1 MEYPKI
7 DFLYL
12 SEEDMIAAGVKDMGK
27 CVEAMEEMFKLM
39 KVGNYRMGG
48 ANGNSHGSMVMF
60 PEKSPFPEMP
70 VDGPDRRFMAMPAY
84 LGGKFDMAGMK
95 WYGSNV
101 ANKEKGLPRSI
112 LMLTL
117 NDKDT
122 GAPVAYMSAN
132 ILSAYRT
139 GAVPGVGFKYFA
151 KEDADTIGIVG
162 PGVMSKTALAAAIAV
177 RPSLKNVKVKGR
189 GKASLNKFIDQ
200 AKEDYPELN
209 IYAVDTIEEAVRNS
223 DIVSVSTSSP
233 TGDPSL
239 YPYIA
244 EEWIKPGAIIESTA
258 ALRFDD
264 DFIINR
270 ARTVT
275 DNIMLYE
282 AWEEEMKPN
291 AYHTVPI
298 PAVHVEDLIAE
309 GKMKPE
315 QIDDLG
321 DVLLGNIPVHRKEG
335 EIVIYSVG
343 GMPTEDVAWGT
354 IVYRNALEKGIGTK
368 LNLWESP
375 QMVV

>member
-12 SEEDMIAAGVKDMGK
+12 SEDDMIAAGVKDMK
-27 CVEAMEEMFKLM
+27 NCVKAMEEMFKLM
-39 KVGNYRMGG
+39 KVGDYRMGG

-84 LGGKFDMAGMK
+84 LGGQFDMAGMK
-95 WYGSNV
+95 WYGSNA

-112 LMLTL
+112 LMLIL

-122 GAPVAYMSAN
+122 GAPLAFMSAN

-151 KEDADTIGIVG
+151 KEDAETIGIVG

-177 RPSLKNVKVKGR
+177 RPTIKTVKVKGR
-189 GKASLNKFIDQ
+189 GKASLQKFVDH
-200 AKEDYPELN
+200 AKKEYPELN
-209 IYAVDTIEEAVRNS
+209 IYAVDTMEEAVRDS

-291 AYHTVPI
+291 AYHTIPI

-343 GMPTEDVAWGT
+343 GMPTEDVAWGSM
-354 IVYRNALEKGIGTK
+354 VYRNALKNGIGTK
-368 LNLWESP
+368 LNLWETP
-375 QMVV
+375 KMMV

>member
-12 SEEDMIAAGVKDMGK
+12 SEDDMIAAGVKDMK
-27 CVEAMEEMFKLM
+27 NCVKAMEEMFKLM
-39 KVGNYRMGG
+39 KVGDYRMGG

-84 LGGKFDMAGMK
+84 LGGQFDMAGMK
-95 WYGSNV
+95 WYGSNA

-112 LMLTL
+112 LMLIL

-122 GAPVAYMSAN
+122 GAPLAFMSAN

-151 KEDADTIGIVG
+151 KEDAETIGIVG

-177 RPSLKNVKVKGR
+177 RPTIKTVKVKGR
-189 GKASLNKFIDQ
+189 GKASLQKFVDH
-200 AKEDYPELN
+200 AKQEYPELN
-209 IYAVDTIEEAVRNS
+209 IYAVDTMEEAVCDS

-291 AYHTVPI
+291 AYHTIPI

-343 GMPTEDVAWGT
+343 GMPTEDVAWGSM
-354 IVYRNALEKGIGTK
+354 VYRNALKNGIGTK
-368 LNLWESP
+368 LNLWETP
-375 QMVV
+375 KMMV

>member
-1 MEYPKI
+1 MEYPKV

-12 SEEDMIAAGVKDMGK
+12 SEDDMIKAGVKDMAG
-27 CVEAMEEMFKLM
+27 CVEAMDEMFRLM
-39 KVGNYRMGG
+39 KVGDYRMGG
-48 ANGNSHGSMVMF
+48 ANGNSHGCMVMF
-60 PEKSPFPEMP
+60 PESSPFPEMP

-101 ANKEKGLPRSI
+101 ENKEKGLPRSI
-112 LMLTL
+112 LTLIL

-122 GAPVAYMSAN
+122 GAPRAFMSAN

-151 KEDADTIGIVG
+151 REDTSTIGIVG
-162 PGVMSKTALAAAIAV
+162 PGVMSKTALAAAMAV
-177 RPSLKNVKVKGR
+177 RPSLKTVKVKGR
-189 GKASLNKFIDQ
+189 GKASLDNFI
-200 AKEDYPELN
+200 AHVKEEYPGVEA
-209 IYAVDTIEEAVRNS
+209 YAVETIEEAVRDS

-233 TGDPSL
+233 TGDPAQ

-264 DFIINR
+264 EFMIHR

-275 DNIMLYE
+275 DNIKLYE
-282 AWEEEMKPN
+282 AWEEEMKPD
-291 AYHTVPI
+291 AYNTIPI
-298 PAVHVEDLIAE
+298 PAVRVMDLIAE
-309 GKMKPE
+309 GKMKLE
-315 QIDDLG
+315 QVDDLG
-321 DVLLGNIPVHRKEG
+321 DVLLGNIPVHRKED

-343 GMPTEDVAWGT
+343 GMPVEDVAWGT
-354 IVYRNALEKGIGTK
+354 IIYRNTLKKGIGVK
-368 LNLWESP
+368 LNLWEVP
-375 QMVV
+375 QMV

>member
-1 MEYPKI
+1 MSYPSV

-12 SEEDMIAAGVKDMGK
+12 SEEDMIKAGVKDMKG

-60 PEKSPFPEMP
+60 PENSPFPEMP
-70 VDGPDRRFMAMPAY
+70 KDGPDRRFMAMPAY

-101 ANKEKGLPRSI
+101 ENKEKGLPRSI

-122 GAPVAYMSAN
+122 GAPLAYMSAN

-151 KEDADTIGIVG
+151 KEDAETIGIVG
-162 PGVMSKTALAAAIAV
+162 PGVMSKTALAAAMAV
-177 RPSLKNVKVKGR
+177 RPSLKTVKVKGR
-189 GKASLNKFIDQ
+189 GKASLDKFI
-200 AKEDYPELN
+200 AHVHEEYPGVQV
-209 IYAVDTIEEAVRNS
+209 YAVDTIEEAVRDS

-244 EEWIKPGAIIESTA
+244 EEWIKPGAIIETTA

-264 DFIINR
+264 DFLINR

-291 AYHTVPI
+291 AYNIIPI
-298 PAVHVEDLIAE
+298 PAVKVEDLIAE
-309 GKMKPE
+309 GKMTSN

-321 DVLLGNIPVHRKEG
+321 DVLLGNIPVHRKED

-368 LNLWESP
+368 LNLWNQPE
-375 QMVV
+375 MVV